1 MTQSED
7 GPSVDPLKLLKT
19 ITSVAELTKTTSESD
34 QKVSKINFRFK
45 MIWKYAIWNYKD
57 FMQDRA
63 TVSKCN

>member
-1 MTQSED
+1 MTQSDD

-45 MIWKYAIWNYKD
+45 MIRKYAI
-57 FMQDRA
+57 
-63 TVSKCN
+63 